1 MTAPASPRLQVA
13 DSVAVIAQA
22 ALDWLDEPAVL
33 LVGGTVVVVGALLA
47 LRFAVRRMIERA
59 LRRMPWG
66 S

>member
-47 LRFAVRRMIERA
+47 LRFAVRRLIERA